1 MPYALPSASP
11 HLITSLTVGG
21 EAIDDPF
28 DIDGGGSSLVKITYG
43 SLVRNQKYSVV
54 GIKEYEDIT
63 FTAKYIKAE
72 YLLMVTKRDAKAEIE
87 LAVVYPAPI
96 GGTGTETHTYT
107 GFIQKVM
114 KEKITQGSSDVQAY
128 TVTFV
133 VNDITIT

>member
-1 MPYALPSASP
+1 MPSAPAASP

-28 DIDGGGSSLVKITYG
+28 DIDGGGASLVKITYG
-43 SLVRNQKYSVV
+43 SLVRGQKYSVV

-72 YLLMVTKRDAKAEIE
+72 YNTMVTKRDAKTEIT
-87 LAVVYPAPI
+87 LIVVYPAPI
-96 GGTGTETHTYT
+96 GGADTETHTYT

-133 VNDITIT
+133 VNDIAIS

>member
-1 MPYALPSASP
+1 MPSAPAASP

-72 YLLMVTKRDAKAEIE
+72 YALMVTKRDAKTEIE

-96 GGTGTETHTYT
+96 GGSGTETHTYT
-107 GFIQKVM
+107 GFIQKVI

>member
-1 MPYALPSASP
+1 MPSAPAASP
-11 HLITSLTVGG
+11 HLSTALTVGG
-21 EAIDDPF
+21 EAIDDPLN
-28 DIDGGGSSLVKITYG
+28 IDGGGASLVKITYG
-43 SLVRNQKYSVV
+43 SLVRGQKYSVV

-63 FTAKYIKAE
+63 FTAKYIKVE
-72 YLLMVTKRDAKAEIE
+72 YNLMVTKRDAKTEIE

-96 GGTGTETHTYT
+96 GGSGTETHTYT

>member
-1 MPYALPSASP
+1 MPSAPASSP

-72 YLLMVTKRDAKAEIE
+72 YNLMVTKRDAKTEIE

-96 GGTGTETHTYT
+96 GGSGTETHTYT

>member
-1 MPYALPSASP
+1 MPSAPAASP

-72 YLLMVTKRDAKAEIE
+72 YNLMVTKRDAKTEIE

-96 GGTGTETHTYT
+96 GGSGTETHTYT

>member
-1 MPYALPSASP
+1 MPSAPAASP

-28 DIDGGGSSLVKITYG
+28 DIDGGGASLVKITYG
-43 SLVRNQKYSVV
+43 SLNRGQKYSVV

-63 FTAKYIKAE
+63 FTAKYIKVE
-72 YLLMVTKRDAKAEIE
+72 YNLMVTKRDAKTEIE

-96 GGTGTETHTYT
+96 GGSGTETHTYT

-133 VNDITIT
+133 VNDITIS

>member
-1 MPYALPSASP
+1 MPSAPAASP

-28 DIDGGGSSLVKITYG
+28 DIDGGGASLVKITYG
-43 SLVRNQKYSVV
+43 SLVRGQKYSVV

-63 FTAKYIKAE
+63 FTAKYIKVE
-72 YLLMVTKRDAKAEIE
+72 YNLMVTKRDAKAEIE

-96 GGTGTETHTYT
+96 GGSGTETHTYT

>member
-1 MPYALPSASP
+1 MPSAPAASP

-72 YLLMVTKRDAKAEIE
+72 YNLMVTKRDAKTEIE

-96 GGTGTETHTYT
+96 GGSGTETHTYT

-133 VNDITIT
+133 VNDITIS

>member
-1 MPYALPSASP
+1 MPSAPAASP

-43 SLVRNQKYSVV
+43 SLNRNQKYSVV

-63 FTAKYIKAE
+63 FTAKYIKVE
-72 YLLMVTKRDAKAEIE
+72 YNLMVTKRDAKAEIE

-96 GGTGTETHTYT
+96 GGSGTETHTYT
-107 GFIQKVM
+107 GFIQKVI